1 MVNVIPFF
9 NTNSQVKKVDDLM
22 KPEVKQQVMQAVQKE
37 LSTGQLNIFATQIA
51 EEASEI
57 YEKLVADFK

>member
-1 MVNVIPFF
+1 
-9 NTNSQVKKVDDLM
+9 M